1 MDMREINKGV
11 ISEFRAND
19 GQLSGPMEGAPI
31 LLLTTR
37 GRHSGKAHTYP
48 VGFID
53 ADGRLAVAA
62 ANGGA
67 DHHPDWYRNIEN
79 DNQVTIEVPGASIP
93 SIATIAAGAERSD
106 LLQQISETLPGM
118 SDRVSATTREIPVV
132 IFSEADGP
140 KPRNG
145 S

>member
-11 ISEFRAND
+11 ISEFRANN

-31 LLLTTR
+31 LLLTTT
-37 GRHSGKAHTYP
+37 GRRSGNAHTTP

-67 DHHPDWYRNIEN
+67 DQHPYWYRNIES
-79 DNQVTIEVPGASIP
+79 DNQVTIEIPGASIP
-93 SIATIAAGAERSD
+93 SIATIATGAERAD
-106 LLQQISETLPGM
+106 LLERLTESLPGM
-118 SDRVSATTREIPVV
+118 SDHVSATRREIPVV
-132 IFSEADGP
+132 IFSEA
-140 KPRNG
+140 N
-145 S
+145 